1 MARES
6 LKIVGV
12 RSALTAMKMIA
23 DLSIDVSMSRC
34 PCDGFLRLVQCTP
47 IVVKI
52 YPHIYPLWDIAFALV
67 FIYTDSVEV
76 LLVSAPQTSVATS
89 SGHV

>member
-1 MARES
+1 
-6 LKIVGV
+6 
-12 RSALTAMKMIA
+12 MKMIA

-76 LLVSAPQTSVATS
+76 LLISKDADGNVHAIFCKLAVLDDELEPV
-89 SGHV
+89 